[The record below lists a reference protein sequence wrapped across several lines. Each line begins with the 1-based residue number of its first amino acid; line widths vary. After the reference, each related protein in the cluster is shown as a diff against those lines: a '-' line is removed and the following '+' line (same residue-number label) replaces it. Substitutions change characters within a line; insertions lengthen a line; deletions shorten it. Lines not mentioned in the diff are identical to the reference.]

1 MANIH
6 LIGGEKGGVGKSV
19 VARVLAQYFIDRNL
33 PFIGFDTD
41 RSHGSLLRFYTPF
54 ASPVVVDRYESL
66 DLIIEAAIENPEKRI
81 LVDLAAQTHD
91 ALVKWIEGVDMIEMV
106 GTMNYRVCYWHVM
119 DCGKDS
125 VDLLRRLFE
134 RFGSRLAYVIV
145 QNQVRGDN
153 FDLFEKSAEK
163 PKALELGAKF
173 VCIRHLMNHV
183 MQKIDASNAPFALG
197 KYPERDNTGLGLVDR
212 QRLKLWLTQACAQMD
227 QVEI

>member
-1 MANIH
+1 MSPPLNPADVLPLSPPAEKGAIAAQVKMEEVGCSEVGVIH
-6 LIGGEKGGVGKSV
+6 LVGGEKGGVGKSL
-19 VARVLAQYFIDRNL
+19 VARLLVHYMQERGL
-33 PFIGFDTD
+33 PFRAFDADSSNAT
-41 RSHGSLLRFYTPF
+41 LLRHY
-54 ASPVVVDRYESL
+54 SEVSSQIQIHHHDHLDR
-66 DLIIEAAIENPEKRI
+66 IIETAHEMPGKRI

-183 MQKIDASNAPFALG
+183 ILLCIVSS
-197 KYPERDNTGLGLVDR
+197 
-212 QRLKLWLTQACAQMD
+212 
-227 QVEI
+227 